1 MTDQELNEQYWL
13 IGVDEA
19 LTTAQALLK
28 AKIYNQ
34 ALFYCQLAVEKQLK
48 AYIVKNLDRSAPII
62 HDCVELAEIAKLLV
76 NPTQKDELRTITT
89 FNLAARYDSGTY
101 EFKIKANRKYAFT
114 WYKIT
119 REILKWLKTQ

>member
-19 LTTAQALLK
+19 LATIRVLLS

-48 AYIVKNLDRSAPII
+48 SYIVKKLDRSAPTI
-62 HDCVELAEIAKLLV
+62 HDCVELAEIAKLHIDT
-76 NPTQKDELRTITT
+76 TQKDELRTITT

-101 EFKIKANRKYAFT
+101 EFKIKANRKYAFA

>member
-13 IGVDEA
+13 TGVEEA
-19 LTTAQALLK
+19 VLTAHVLLG

-48 AYIVKNLDRSAPII
+48 AIIVKNLNHAAPTI
-62 HDCVELAEIAKLLV
+62 HDCVDLAEVAKLDISI
-76 NPTQKDELRTITT
+76 TRRDYLRTITS

-101 EFKIKANRKYAFT
+101 EFKLKANRKYAFT
-114 WYKIT
+114 WFKIT
-119 REILKWLKTQ
+119 KEILKWLKAQ